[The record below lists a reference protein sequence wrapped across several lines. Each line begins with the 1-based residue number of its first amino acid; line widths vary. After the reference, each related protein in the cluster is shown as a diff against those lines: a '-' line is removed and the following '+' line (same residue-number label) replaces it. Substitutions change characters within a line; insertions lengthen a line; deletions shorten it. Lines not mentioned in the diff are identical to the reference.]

1 MFLDLIVEKTI
12 ILFALLENCFCV
24 LNGRYD
30 TSLFHIFILIMM
42 LIILVLERC
51 YKRYEPLFTTTEI
64 FQ

>member
-1 MFLDLIVEKTI
+1 MFLDLIVEKTK

-30 TSLFHIFILIMM
+30 ASLFHIFIMM
-42 LIILVLERC
+42 LIILVLERRC
-51 YKRYEPLFTTTEI
+51 KRYEPLFTTAEI